1 MHSFIVFYAP
11 FIILILS
18 IVIAF
23 LVADRDGSVRKED
36 E

>member
-11 FIILILS
+11 FIVLISS

-23 LVADRDGSVRKED
+23 LVADRDGLVRKED
-36 E
+36 D